1 MKPTRF
7 LLKACAIVAATAPS
21 VLFPAAHAAVIQLRV
36 NVENLAPAN
45 SVSFA
50 PLQVGFHNG
59 SFDAFN
65 NGQAAGPAIVSIA
78 EGGSGSAWF
87 PAFAAADPTAVLGSV
102 LPNPPGPL
110 TPGASGSTVFTID
123 TLLNP
128 FFTFASMVVPSNDL
142 FIGNDNPT
150 AFRLVDD
157 AGNLLITSIS
167 QFGRDIWDAGSE
179 AFDPLNAAFVVGG
192 NNDTRTPQNGVVSFN
207 FSELNGFNGL
217 TTGAGYVFDRQF
229 AADSAIYRI
238 SISQVPEPGTLALL
252 LSSLGLLGA
261 IRASRKPRA

>member
-1 MKPTRF
+1 MTPSKF
-7 LLKACAIVAATAPS
+7 LLHTGTIIAAGALS
-21 VLFPAAHAAVIQLRV
+21 LAAHASVINLRIT
-36 NVENLAPAN
+36 VENIAPTN

-50 PLQVGFHNG
+50 PLHVGFHNG
-59 SFDAFN
+59 LFDAFN
-65 NGQAAGPAIVSIA
+65 NGQAAGAAIVTVA

-87 PAFAAADPTAVLGSV
+87 PAFAAADPNAVLGSV
-102 LPNPPGPL
+102 LPSPPGPL
-110 TPGASGSTVFTID
+110 VPGGTGSALFTID

-142 FIGNDNPT
+142 FIGNDTPT

-157 AGNLLITSIS
+157 AGNLLINFIM

-179 AFDPLNAAFVVGG
+179 ALDPANAAFVVGG
-192 NNDTRTPQNGVVSFN
+192 DNDLRTPQNGVVSFD

-229 AADSAIYRI
+229 AADTALYRI
-238 SISQVPEPGTLALL
+238 SIAKLAEPGSLALL
-252 LSSLGLLGA
+252 ALALAGMG
-261 IRASRKPRA
+261 ASRRIKS

>member
-1 MKPTRF
+1 MQPIRH
-7 LLKACAIVAATAPS
+7 LLKACAIVALTCAPATQ
-21 VLFPAAHAAVIQLRV
+21 AAVIQVRV

-50 PLQVGFHNG
+50 PLQVGFNNG

-65 NGQAAGPAIVSIA
+65 NGQAAGAAIVSIA

-87 PAFAAADPTAVLGSV
+87 PAFATADPTAVLGSV

-110 TPGASGSTVFTID
+110 TPGLTGSATFTVD
-123 TLLNP
+123 TAINP
-128 FFTFASMVVPSNDL
+128 FFTFAAMVVPSNDL
-142 FIGNDNPT
+142 FIGNDSPT
-150 AFRLVDD
+150 AFRLFDND
-157 AGNLLITSIS
+157 GNFLISTIS

-179 AFDPLNAAFVVGG
+179 AFDPANAAFVVGG
-192 NNDTRTPQNGVVSFN
+192 NNDLRTPQNGVVSFN

-229 AADSAIYRI
+229 AADTELYRI
-238 SISQVPEPGTLALL
+238 TFARVPEPGTLALAL
-252 LSSLGLLGA
+252 TSLGLLGA
-261 IRASRKPRA
+261 LRSRRKPAA